1 MGKTPQTAMIGAII
15 GGGVGAFSGGATD
28 VLIANTYLNR
38 ETHFDELIRHATEE
52 GALSVVGDVAIAG
65 IAKYGGKA
73 LAKAQDL
80 PLGKIID
87 YTPILG
93 FAKRAVDGNASSA
106 QKLIDKTYTQE
117 QMLSLKEAGESF
129 GATLSFKG
137 QKGKNPFKSTF
148 GEDSSFAKSYDF
160 LQNALSLPTQRARQQ
175 EFIQAIRA
183 DESGQLL
190 AFLSEASAQSPKAYD
205 NMRSILNAT
214 SFQVKKQLDNLN
226 LNKGDIKAV
235 FDELESGT
243 KQSYDEAINK
253 IIGGIYNDSYK
264 VNLNELK
271 SLSKEIDKPI
281 QQEQKGIYN
290 VTYNGKN
297 ATLIKQDLES
307 VENAISFMQ
316 GTRYKGAKHERIKHL
331 TDPSKA
337 GYITDLELVNL
348 GKDIREYLAKHKE
361 PFIDTNGARL
371 YEWEKDSVR
380 FRAVVNDVADMD
392 SNPTTATQEIITF
405 YSDRNL
411 KDKMQFKN
419 PKLENVKEHYTPN
432 NQTFKVQPHEVDD
445 FQKHFNF
452 KNKKLLLRELREN
465 EIAHALKSHGDE
477 IKETQR
483 GNIAITRADIEANYP
498 RITQKYDELFFTNR
512 SVIYVKQVNGYH
524 IGIEEA
530 LLGQDKLIFKSL
542 WKTKGNY
549 NREVLLKNAKAN
561 PYPHNADEVAKSE
574 SISNPSL
581 EQGYPQQYHLSTID
595 STTNKVFNQGDIK
608 FDSLGDFEYFAR
620 LSGFENIPQEKLQSA
635 HTYILENLNRLEC

>member
-1 MGKTPQTAMIGAII
+1 MIGAII